1 MIEALSFLARYQVSI
16 YTLLGAIALV
26 QLYALWQARRLL
38 SRSAFGLEKET
49 ALHKQNGALGMLLI
63 AFALAGFVYMMSHID
78 PSEGLGLVLATRIP
92 TPSATPFPTPTP
104 LVIRATFAPGVTPPP
119 LVVDSSGCNNP
130 NATLTQPQPHQ
141 VVSGSFEVQGT
152 ANIPNFAFYKFE
164 ISGAPTNGAWV
175 PLNVGNLPVINGLLG
190 SFDSS
195 PYEPGEYVF
204 RLVVVDSAGNSP
216 PPCALVVTLV
226 SLVEEEP

>member
-1 MIEALSFLARYQVSI
+1 MTEAVSLLATYQVWI
-16 YTLLGAIALV
+16 YSLLGLIALF
-26 QLYALWQARRLL
+26 QLRALWQARRLL
-38 SRSAFGLEKET
+38 NRTLFGLEKET

-63 AFALAGFVYMMSHID
+63 LFALAGFVYMTSHID
-78 PSEGLGLVLATRIP
+78 PNFGLASAQISQ
-92 TPSATPFPTPTP
+92 TPSATPLASPTPI
-104 LVIRATFAPGVTPPP
+104 VGEATLAPGVTPPP

-141 VVSGSFEVQGT
+141 KISGSFQVQGT

-164 ISGAPTNGAWV
+164 INGVPTNGAWI
-175 PLNVGNLPVINGLLG
+175 PLNVGNKPVTNGLLG

-216 PPCALVVTLV
+216 PPCEVVVVLV
-226 SLVEEEP
+226 SLATP